1 MVAAMTTNFSANSL
15 RRDPGTTDTHMKA
28 IHILAG
34 IEVVYGGPSYSVP
47 RLCMAL
53 ARSNVDTVLFSVTG
67 TNDVV
72 CSADVPNFRFATFPR
87 DYAGIPILRDLHESS
102 GLASELRRTALGADV
117 VHDHGLWLMPN
128 VHAGREAVRAGKP
141 LVVSPRGM
149 LSKAAL
155 SFSRWKKRAFWLLLQ
170 KEAIRSAAC
179 FHATGEGEY
188 QDIRAMGLRNPVAII
203 PNGIDIPD
211 AVPVQAQA
219 NPDERIVLSLGRIH
233 PKKGLDRLVQAWAA
247 LEAVH
252 PQWRLKIVGS
262 SEVGYVEALKTL
274 AGQLGLQRINFHG
287 PVYGDDKTAMYR
299 EADLFVLPSLNE
311 NFGLTV
317 AESLAAGTPVIATR
331 GTPWGGLEQEGC
343 GWWVEHGVEPLAAA
357 MKTAMAMPRA
367 SLQDMGQK
375 GRAWMERDF
384 SWDRVSL
391 DMIALYGWL
400 AGKGPMPKTVRLD

>member
-1 MVAAMTTNFSANSL
+1 MAAAMTTNFDANSP
-15 RRDPGTTDTHMKA
+15 RRDVDAGETRMKA

-53 ARSNVDTVLFSVTG
+53 ARNNVDTTLLSVAG

-72 CSADVPNFRFATFPR
+72 CPANVPNFRFATFPR

-102 GLASELRRTALGADV
+102 GLACELRRAALGADV

-128 VHAGREAVRAGKP
+128 VHAGREAARAGKP

-170 KEAIRSAAC
+170 RKAIRGAAC
-179 FHATGEGEY
+179 FHATGDGEY
-188 QDIRAMGLRNPVAII
+188 QDIRAMGLPNPVAIV

-211 AVPVQAQA
+211 AGPVQEVVS
-219 NPDERIVLSLGRIH
+219 PDERTVLSLGRIH
-233 PKKGLDRLVQAWAA
+233 PKKGLDRLVHAWAA
-247 LEAVH
+247 LESTH

-262 SEVGYVEALKTL
+262 SEVGYVETLKAL
-274 AGQLGLQRINFHG
+274 ADQLGLNRISFHG
-287 PVYGDDKTAMYR
+287 PAYGEDKTAMYR
-299 EADLFVLPSLNE
+299 GADLFVLPSLNE

-317 AESLAAGTPVIATR
+317 AESLAAGTPVIATK
-331 GTPWGGLEQEGC
+331 GTPWSGLERESC
-343 GWWVEHGVEPLAAA
+343 GWWVEHGVETLAAA
-357 MKTAMAMPRA
+357 MK
-367 SLQDMGQK
+367 K
-375 GRAWMERDF
+375 IGRAH
-384 SWDRVSL
+384 V
-391 DMIALYGWL
+391 
-400 AGKGPMPKTVRLD
+400 